1 MGQGQGIRS
10 CFISL
15 FPSPTPTCS
24 LQNPQNKTS
33 PFSVS
38 PTGPSTK
45 VSPGQSSQG
54 DRSGMTFDGGSRMPA
69 VGPGPGTLVTGLL
82 PPLLTLRLPPQA
94 CDSPGLLPL
103 PWGGGGGQGNPPQSP
118 SAMNNRKLR
127 APPHPNFPD

>member
-1 MGQGQGIRS
+1 
-10 CFISL
+10 
-15 FPSPTPTCS
+15 
-24 LQNPQNKTS
+24 
-33 PFSVS
+33 
-38 PTGPSTK
+38 
-45 VSPGQSSQG
+45 
-54 DRSGMTFDGGSRMPA
+54 MPA

-127 APPHPNFPD
+127 APPPSQLP